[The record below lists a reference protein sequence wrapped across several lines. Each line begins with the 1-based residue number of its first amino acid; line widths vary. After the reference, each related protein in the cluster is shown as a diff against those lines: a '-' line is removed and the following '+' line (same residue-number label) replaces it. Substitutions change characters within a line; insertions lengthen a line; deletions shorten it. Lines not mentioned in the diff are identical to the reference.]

1 MQRNDV
7 QCEINFGGV
16 IVIFTGLERLVA
28 ISFRRRLFFQISK
41 LHTQRGL
48 VLVTMHI
55 GLTDV
60 AYSYFNLRCRIKASR
75 VRDKTERRYG

>member
-7 QCEINFGGV
+7 QYEIFFGGV
-16 IVIFTGLERLVA
+16 IVTLTGLERLVA
-28 ISFRRRLFFQISK
+28 TSFRHRLFFQISK

-55 GLTDV
+55 GLSDV
-60 AYSYFNLRCRIKASR
+60 ACMRG
-75 VRDKTERRYG
+75 V

>member
-7 QCEINFGGV
+7 QCEMHFGGV

-28 ISFRRRLFFQISK
+28 SSFRRRLFFQISR

>member
-7 QCEINFGGV
+7 QYEIFFGGV
-16 IVIFTGLERLVA
+16 IVTLTGLERLVA
-28 ISFRRRLFFQISK
+28 TSFRHRLFFQISK

-60 AYSYFNLRCRIKASR
+60 VCMRG
-75 VRDKTERRYG
+75 V

>member
-7 QCEINFGGV
+7 QYEILFGGV
-16 IVIFTGLERLVA
+16 IVILTGLERLVA
-28 ISFRRRLFFQISK
+28 TSFRRRLFSVQISK

-60 AYSYFNLRCRIKASR
+60 ACMRGI
-75 VRDKTERRYG
+75 

>member
-7 QCEINFGGV
+7 QYEIFFGGV
-16 IVIFTGLERLVA
+16 IVTLTGLERLVA
-28 ISFRRRLFFQISK
+28 TSFRRRLFFQISR

>member
-7 QCEINFGGV
+7 QYEIFFGGV
-16 IVIFTGLERLVA
+16 IVTLTGLERLVA
-28 ISFRRRLFFQISK
+28 TSFRHRLFFQISK

-48 VLVTMHI
+48 VLVTTHI

-60 AYSYFNLRCRIKASR
+60 AYMRG
-75 VRDKTERRYG
+75 V

>member
-7 QCEINFGGV
+7 QYEILFGGV
-16 IVIFTGLERLVA
+16 IVILTGLERLVA
-28 ISFRRRLFFQISK
+28 TSFRRRLFSVQISK

-55 GLTDV
+55 GLTDI
-60 AYSYFNLRCRIKASR
+60 AYMRG
-75 VRDKTERRYG
+75 V

>member
-7 QCEINFGGV
+7 QCEIHFGGL

-28 ISFRRRLFFQISK
+28 TSFRRRLFFQISK

>member
-7 QCEINFGGV
+7 QYEIFFGGV
-16 IVIFTGLERLVA
+16 IVTLTGLERLVA
-28 ISFRRRLFFQISK
+28 TSFRHRLFFQISK

-55 GLTDV
+55 GLIDV
-60 AYSYFNLRCRIKASR
+60 ACMRG
-75 VRDKTERRYG
+75 V

>member
-7 QCEINFGGV
+7 QYEILFGGV
-16 IVIFTGLERLVA
+16 IVILTVLERLVA
-28 ISFRRRLFFQISK
+28 TSFRRRLFSVQISK

-60 AYSYFNLRCRIKASR
+60 AYMRG
-75 VRDKTERRYG
+75 V

>member
-7 QCEINFGGV
+7 QYEILFGGV
-16 IVIFTGLERLVA
+16 IVILTGLERLVA
-28 ISFRRRLFFQISK
+28 TSFRRRLFSVQISK

-60 AYSYFNLRCRIKASR
+60 AYMRG
-75 VRDKTERRYG
+75 V

>member
-7 QCEINFGGV
+7 QYEIFFGGV
-16 IVIFTGLERLVA
+16 IVTLTGLERLVA
-28 ISFRRRLFFQISK
+28 TSFRHRLFFQISK

-48 VLVTMHI
+48 VLVTTHI

-60 AYSYFNLRCRIKASR
+60 VCMRG
-75 VRDKTERRYG
+75 V

>member
-7 QCEINFGGV
+7 QCEMHFGG
-16 IVIFTGLERLVA
+16 VIFTGLERLVA
-28 ISFRRRLFFQISK
+28 TSFRRRLFFQISR

>member
-7 QCEINFGGV
+7 RCEMHFGGV

-28 ISFRRRLFFQISK
+28 TSFRRRLFFQISK